1 MKKLLLLTLLVFL
14 VEIQLHAQTWR
25 RVGGWGNEF
34 TGISW
39 VNDEVGFMAG
49 DRIILKTI
57 DGGLS
62 WTEQQTPDDTK
73 MYGIDFFNQNI
84 GLMVGENGTVFR
96 TTNSGDTWQRIKI
109 NTDVT
114 LRKVRFLTQT
124 RVFAIGD
131 NGFFYRSTN
140 GGESWARQDIG
151 TTVNLSAIYFP
162 TLDTGYVSMANGRV
176 LRTTNQGNNWTQLNT
191 QNTNPLNDVYFTSG
205 MVGYAVGNRGT
216 ILKTTDAGSNW
227 NQVNSGTERNLL
239 AVTFNKSNV
248 NLGVITGQTATLLRT
263 TNAGTTFDGINVNNT
278 QDYLDASFRATSN
291 VVFAVG
297 TSGFVISSI
306 NSGGSWTLRLS
317 GNNVD
322 YLATQFRTENLG
334 YITGPDG
341 RVFSTSNGGNSLVD
355 RSRPLS
361 IDFNNLFFTTNAF
374 GYIIGND
381 GTALR
386 TSNSGGNWT
395 SLNLN
400 TTADLRGIYFFN
412 NNIGYVVG
420 DGGFITKTENGGI
433 NWVTVQASN
442 TTTNLNEILFFDNA
456 FGIVVGDNGFISRT
470 EGGQVWNQITSPSSS
485 NLIDVTILDDNTAV
499 AVGNA
504 GTIIKTTDKGLTWTR
519 ITTAFNG
526 DFTGVDFLD
535 ESVGF
540 ISGAKGLILRTMDG
554 GETWIQMP
562 TGTFQNFTDLSFG
575 SLSIGYAVGN
585 QGTLFQYSCAVPE
598 TPTVIFGESNICISQ
613 QIYNVQSSGEPGEVF
628 EWRVDGGTILEGQGS
643 NRIVVRWDTPG
654 RNAVLVRG
662 QNECG
667 NGGTRGL
674 EVLVSVEPQAIP
686 EIFGEGVVCLGNVV
700 PYEVT
705 DVPGTEFVW
714 VATGGLIRE
723 GQGTAQVNV
732 EWTGLGERNLTVT
745 PRNPCGNGTTFTK
758 PIVVQ
763 SPPEKPSDI
772 EGPKFVGL
780 LEEEYEIIHVANTN
794 YIWTV
799 SGNGGRVI
807 AGQGTNRVTVRWER
821 EGDFDLAVTPMNS
834 CNTGA
839 ASTIKVNV
847 NLITSIEEERI
858 VDKFIN
864 VFPNPSRGD
873 INLKTSGLSDIRSI
887 QIINSQ
893 GQVLNDVRPSQGIFE
908 YQIKNL
914 PRGVHTLI
922 IRTREKE
929 YYKKV
934 IIH

>member
-1 MKKLLLLTLLVFL
+1 MKKILLLSLLLFL
-14 VEIQLHAQTWR
+14 IASQIQAQTWR
-25 RVGGWGNEF
+25 RVGGWGNEL

-39 VNDEVGFMAG
+39 INEDVGFMAG

-62 WTEQQTPDDTK
+62 WNEQEAPTDDR
-73 MYGIDFFNQNI
+73 MFGIDFFNQDL
-84 GLMVGENGTVFR
+84 GLIVGENGRVYR
-96 TTNSGDTWQRIKI
+96 TNDSGQSWQVISI
-109 NTDVT
+109 NTSRS
-114 LRKVRFLTQT
+114 LRKVKFLNAT
-124 RVFAIGD
+124 RVFIVGD
-131 NGFFYRSTN
+131 NGEVFRSTN
-140 GGESWARQDIG
+140 GGVNWARQDVG
-151 TTVNLSAIYFP
+151 TTVNLTGMYFANV
-162 TLDTGYVSMANGRV
+162 DTGYVSLANGRII
-176 LRTTNQGNNWTQLNT
+176 RTTNQGNNWTTLNT
-191 QNTNPLNDVYFTSG
+191 QNTIPLNDLFFTSG
-205 MVGYAVGNRGT
+205 KVGYAVGNRGI
-216 ILKTTDAGSNW
+216 ILKTSDAGANW
-227 NQVNSGTERNLL
+227 VQVNSGTERSLL
-239 AVTFNKSNV
+239 AVTFNRSNP
-248 NLGVITGQTATLLRT
+248 NLGVIVGETATILRT

-278 QDYLDASFRATSN
+278 QNYFDASFRANSN

-306 NSGGSWTLRLS
+306 NSGGSWSLRLS
-317 GNNVD
+317 GNNTD
-322 YLATQFRTENLG
+322 FIATQFRTATLG

-341 RVFSTSNGGNSLVD
+341 KVFSTNNGGSSLVD

-361 IDFNNLFFTTNAF
+361 VDFNNLFFTTNAF

-400 TTADLRGIYFFN
+400 TTEDLKGIYFFN

-420 DGGFITKTENGGI
+420 DNGFISKTDNAGI
-433 NWVTVQASN
+433 NWQTVQASN
-442 TTTNLNEILFFDNA
+442 TNTNLNEILYFDLA
-456 FGIVVGDNGFISRT
+456 FGVVIGENGFISRT
-470 EGGQVWNQITSPSSS
+470 EGGQEWNQVNSPTDAT
-485 NLIDVTILDDNTAV
+485 LVDVTLLDDSTAV

-504 GTIIKTTDKGLTWTR
+504 GAIVKTIDKGLTWKK
-519 ITTAFNG
+519 INTAFNG

-575 SLSIGYAVGN
+575 SLSIGYAIGN

-598 TPTVIFGESNICISQ
+598 TPTVIFGEANICISQ
-613 QIYNVQSSGEPGEVF
+613 QIYSVQSSGEPGEIF

-643 NRIVVRWDTPG
+643 NRIVVRWDNPG

-686 EIFGEGVVCLGNVV
+686 EIFGEGVVCIGKIV
-700 PYEVT
+700 PYQVT
-705 DVPGTEFVW
+705 DIPGTEFVW
-714 VATGGLIRE
+714 QATGGLIRE

-732 EWTGLGERNLTVT
+732 EWTGLGERTLKVT
-745 PRNPCGNGTTFTK
+745 PRNPCGNGVEFTK

-763 SPPEKPSDI
+763 SPPEQPSEID
-772 EGPKFVGL
+772 GPKFVGL
-780 LEEEYEIIHVANTN
+780 LEEIYEITNVPNTN

-799 SGNGGRVI
+799 NGNGGRVME
-807 AGQGTNRVTVRWER
+807 GQGTNRITVRWER
-821 EGDFDLAVTPMNS
+821 EGDFDLTVTPMNS
-834 CNTGA
+834 CNTGP

-847 NLITSIEEERI
+847 NLITSIDEERL
-858 VDKFIN
+858 VDRY
-864 VFPNPSRGD
+864 VSVYPNPSKGD
-873 INLKTSGLSDIRSI
+873 ISLKTSGLADIREISI
-887 QIINSQ
+887 VNSLGQIISQ
-893 GQVLNDVRPSQGIFE
+893 VKPADGIFE
-908 YQIKNL
+908 YQIRDL

-922 IRTREKE
+922 ISTRSQK
-929 YYKKV
+929 YFNKV
-934 IIH
+934 IIQ